1 MASKNNPQFLSNEN
15 LSVLFEVIVD
25 EYKNYILDK
34 NSFNIAFNEMVQ
46 MFYYNQIKSGTQ
58 IIYDIV
64 MMNKKFISFISLRL
78 EQKFNIQRQQRNQVT
93 NNNYN
98 DGNNNNNR
106 INQVITKNTN
116 NIKSNNLHV
125 QPVTSEDIKNERLEK
140 FDKELSIKQNEFK
153 NAFNNNI
160 PETPNFTSPLDEP
173 ISEIDV
179 LTKKKLAERE
189 NEIQS
194 IYNNINND
202 IKNDK
207 KEHQF
212 EIKESNDWLQY
223 FSSPIEKKETN
234 ISAIMKSIKIKE
246 EIPKQ
251 VVVNEEIVLQ
261 QNRDSR
267 DNVSNSF
274 PKKNISWS
282 DEKRL
287 REDSNFIK
295 IKILDDH
302 SPPTNTNNN
311 IFSKFKKIEGS
322 GQNEMDVLTPM
333 PAKVIASASEPLKY
347 DSDMIVRME
356 SKIDKLTSDINKCYD
371 VITLLFN
378 TVMSSTNNA
387 ISNAT
392 SIQTTNSATNSATSN
407 STNDITS
414 KPS

>member
-1 MASKNNPQFLSNEN
+1 MASKNNNQFLSNEN

-34 NSFNIAFNEMVQ
+34 NAFNIAFNEMVQ

-58 IIYDIV
+58 IIHDIV

-78 EQKFNIQRQQRNQVT
+78 EQKFNIQRQQKHT
-93 NNNYN
+93 GSNNNDSN
-98 DGNNNNNR
+98 NNNNNNR
-106 INQVITKNTN
+106 NNNVISKNNN
-116 NIKSNNLHV
+116 NIKSNNVQV

-153 NAFNNNI
+153 NAFNSNI
-160 PETPNFTSPLDEP
+160 PETPNFTSPLDKP

-194 IYNNINND
+194 IYNSINNKVND
-202 IKNDK
+202 GIKNDK
-207 KEHQF
+207 KEDDF

-251 VVVNEEIVLQ
+251 VVVNEEISLQ
-261 QNRDSR
+261 QNTDSR
-267 DNVSNSF
+267 GNVSNIF

-282 DEKRL
+282 DEKSL

-295 IKILDDH
+295 IKILDDP
-302 SPPTNTNNN
+302 SPPANTNNN
-311 IFSKFKKIEGS
+311 IFSKLKKIEGS
-322 GQNEMDVLTPM
+322 DQNEMDVLTPM
-333 PAKVIASASEPLKY
+333 PTKVINSGTEPLKY
-347 DSDMIVRME
+347 DSDTITRME
-356 SKIDKLTSDINKCYD
+356 NKIDKLTNDINKCYD

-378 TVMSSTNNA
+378 TVMSSTN
-387 ISNAT
+387 
-392 SIQTTNSATNSATSN
+392 SATNNATN
-407 STNDITS
+407 NPTNNDITT
-414 KPS
+414 

>member
-1 MASKNNPQFLSNEN
+1 MASKNNNQFLSNEN
-15 LSVLFEVIVD
+15 LSLLFEVIVD

-34 NSFNIAFNEMVQ
+34 NAFNIAFNEMVQ

-58 IIYDIV
+58 IIHDIV

-78 EQKFNIQRQQRNQVT
+78 EQKFNIQRQQRNT
-93 NNNYN
+93 GSSNNDPNNNN
-98 DGNNNNNR
+98 NNNNNNR
-106 INQVITKNTN
+106 SNQIITKNN
-116 NIKSNNLHV
+116 NNTKSNNVQV

-153 NAFNNNI
+153 NAFNSNI
-160 PETPNFTSPLDEP
+160 PETPNFTSPLDKP

-194 IYNNINND
+194 IYNSINNKVND
-202 IKNDK
+202 GIKNDK
-207 KEHQF
+207 KEDDF

-267 DNVSNSF
+267 GNASNIF

-282 DEKRL
+282 DEKSL

-295 IKILDDH
+295 IKILDDP
-302 SPPTNTNNN
+302 SPPANTNNN
-311 IFSKFKKIEGS
+311 IFSKLKKIEGS
-322 GQNEMDVLTPM
+322 DQNEMDVLTPM
-333 PAKVIASASEPLKY
+333 PAKLINS
-347 DSDMIVRME
+347 DSDTIARME
-356 SKIDKLTSDINKCYD
+356 NKIDKLTNDINKCYD

-378 TVMSSTNNA
+378 TVMSSTN
-387 ISNAT
+387 
-392 SIQTTNSATNSATSN
+392 SATSN
-407 STNDITS
+407 QTTNNPTNNDITTKTS
-414 KPS
+414 E

>member
-1 MASKNNPQFLSNEN
+1 MASKNNSQFLSNEN

-58 IIYDIV
+58 IIHDIV

-78 EQKFNIQRQQRNQVT
+78 EQKFNIQRQQRNT
-93 NNNYN
+93 GSNNNDPN
-98 DGNNNNNR
+98 NNNNNNR
-106 INQVITKNTN
+106 SNPIITKNNN
-116 NIKSNNLHV
+116 NIKSNNVQV
-125 QPVTSEDIKNERLEK
+125 QPVTSEDIKNERLEQ

-153 NAFNNNI
+153 NAFNSNI
-160 PETPNFTSPLDEP
+160 PETPNFTSPLDKP

-194 IYNNINND
+194 IYNSINNKVND
-202 IKNDK
+202 GIKNDK
-207 KEHQF
+207 KEDDF

-251 VVVNEEIVLQ
+251 VVVNEEISLQ
-261 QNRDSR
+261 QNTDSR
-267 DNVSNSF
+267 GNVSNIF

-282 DEKRL
+282 DEKSL

-295 IKILDDH
+295 IKILDD
-302 SPPTNTNNN
+302 PPHISNKNNN
-311 IFSKFKKIEGS
+311 IFSKLKKIEGS
-322 GQNEMDVLTPM
+322 DQNEMDVLTPM
-333 PAKVIASASEPLKY
+333 PAKVINS
-347 DSDMIVRME
+347 DSDTIARME
-356 SKIDKLTSDINKCYD
+356 NKIDKLTNDINKCYD

-378 TVMSSTNNA
+378 TVMSSTN
-387 ISNAT
+387 
-392 SIQTTNSATNSATSN
+392 SATSN
-407 STNDITS
+407 QTTNNPTNNDITTKTS
-414 KPS
+414 E